1 MKKIF
6 LILLLFCI
14 NTSNVY
20 SIEPD
25 VFIQSTINRASQ
37 ILSKNISK
45 EEKINQLKSIAKETV
60 DIKGVGFYSLGSARK
75 NLNDSQKIEYLKLF
89 EDYFL
94 KSFSSRLA
102 EYTNPEIEVNDK
114 KFLNENYTIVNS
126 LLVGTSERPE
136 VKIDWRVYTKDP
148 ENPLIRDLIIEGL
161 SLARTQKE
169 EFSSIL
175 NSNDGDINA
184 LFKTLEEVGLQ
195 FSVTRER
202 IRQIEAKALRKL
214 NHPSRSKQLKS
225 FLES

>member
-1 MKKIF
+1 MKKIL
-6 LILLLFCI
+6 LILLLLSI
-14 NTSNVY
+14 NSSNVY

-25 VFIQSTINRASQ
+25 VFIQSTVNRASQ

-45 EEKINQLKSIAKETV
+45 EEKINELKSVAKETV

-75 NLNDSQKIEYLKLF
+75 NLNDSQKIEYSKLF

-114 KFLNENYTIVNS
+114 KVLNKNYTIVNS
-126 LLVGTSERPE
+126 FLVATSERPE

-175 NSNDGDINA
+175 NSNAGDINA
-184 LFKTLEEVGLQ
+184 LFKTVEE
-195 FSVTRER
+195 FS
-202 IRQIEAKALRKL
+202 KK
-214 NHPSRSKQLKS
+214 
-225 FLES
+225 